1 MPRLRPL
8 RTRAIVAAASAL
20 AALSLLVTSLSPL
33 RAQANAAEETAQ
45 STQVTSSQEE
55 AQASSE
61 TDAVT

>member
-33 RAQANAAEETAQ
+33 GAQANAAEEGR
-45 STQVTSSQEE
+45 V
-55 AQASSE
+55 
-61 TDAVT
+61 